1 MKFNSSSDLSL
12 ENVGFNCCIPFSL
25 ASCNT
30 FKIVKKSDV
39 TKLQKTLIS
48 KNIYVDLFQRN
59 YPSLNDIY
67 EDMIVFGST
76 DTMRETNP
84 SKLEIK

>member
-1 MKFNSSSDLSL
+1 MKISSSYD
-12 ENVGFNCCIPFSL
+12 EEKK
-25 ASCNT
+25 CNI